1 MPDSRLLMGLSYDKA
16 HLMGLPNVGCE
27 YLSYCAGTYRVL
39 EGERCLLCG
48 AYHPLNAHHVVPKS
62 VCGTFYLKGH
72 MLRSPLFA
80 LCGSGTQGCH
90 DGFHGGS
97 RYKVSWLWDT
107 QEDEDM
113 WWSGRTLEEMGYEPH
128 DDRLFRHGKYVIHD
142 KRLDLEIHLRG

>member
-1 MPDSRLLMGLSYDKA
+1 MPHIGATYRSYA
-16 HLMGLPNVGCE
+16 N
-27 YLSYCAGTYRVL
+27 GTYKVL
-39 EGERCLLCG
+39 EGEPCVVCG
-48 AYHPLNAHHVVPKS
+48 HPSTNAHHIVPLS
-62 VCGTFYLKGH
+62 VWHVYNLRGNC
-72 MLRSPLFA
+72 LRSPLFA

-113 WWSGRTLEEMGYEPH
+113 WWSGRMLEEMGYVPH